1 MLFSYWA
8 YWYRNQDVFFDRLPN
23 NKLACLLIKM
33 KIMKMMA
40 VMMLVMTVMIVMMVI
55 NWRSPHIKVELLL
68 VEGDPQ

>member
-1 MLFSYWA
+1 MT
-8 YWYRNQDVFFDRLPN
+8 RTHI
-23 NKLACLLIKM
+23 KLACLLIKM